1 VPSVDPRE
9 EERSRLV
16 RAEAAYARGDYHAL
30 SSLARELA
38 NSSTPEVAAR
48 AQALLRSVRPD
59 RWHVAVLVLCALA
72 FTVICWHYLRP

>member
-1 VPSVDPRE
+1 VPSDEPRE
-9 EERSRLV
+9 DEPSRLA
-16 RAEAAYARGDYHAL
+16 RAEAAYARGDYHVS

-38 NSSTPEVAAR
+38 NSGTPEVAAR

-72 FTVICWHYLRP
+72 FTAICWHYLRS